1 MWWLFWLNNPIWHRY
16 TTFETREEPK
26 TISQVFDIICPKQP
40 IILVDESVENEVE
53 VEDDISDYKQYYWH
67 FPDKNEDINI

>member
-1 MWWLFWLNNPIWHRY
+1 MWWLFWLNDPIWHRY

-26 TISQVFDIICPKQP
+26 TIAQVFDIICPKQN
-40 IILVDESVENEVE
+40 IILENEA
-53 VEDDISDYKQYYWH
+53 EDDVSDYKQYYWH